1 MRTEPLGHESY
12 GRAYLISAD
21 GKWKALWNEPPTGPL
36 DGRWQLYDLTRDRG
50 ETTDVA
56 AQNQALTN
64 TMVGEWQ
71 QFMQRVG
78 GVEPL
83 KPQGYY

>member
-1 MRTEPLGHESY
+1 MCIRD
-12 GRAYLISAD
+12 R
-21 GKWKALWNEPPTGPL
+21 
-36 DGRWQLYDLTRDRG
+36 YDLTRDRG